1 MVDIIFLG
9 TGGGMP
15 MPFRHLS
22 SFIINYKG
30 RKILFDCGEGCQ
42 IWIREYSVGFKSI
55 DIIFIT
61 HAHGDHVNGLPG
73 ILATIGNSGRE
84 EELTIMGPVGITEIV
99 EGLMVTAKHIP
110 YNINVIECDN
120 SNLNFKIQNKI
131 IVPSDEKSSEINI
144 MTLGLDHSIECIGAK
159 IEIKRRAR
167 FDKELAEKNN
177 VPKILWSKLQKGE
190 EVEFEGKIYK
200 SDLVLGE
207 NRKGITIS
215 YITDSR
221 PVDNI
226 IDFIKESDLFICEGT
241 YGDDNDLDKAIKNK
255 HMTFREGAILAKKAN
270 VKELIFTH
278 YSPALLNPEEFI
290 DNAREIFKNSFLAY
304 DGMKKTLNFS
314 D

>member
-190 EVEFEGKIYK
+190 EVAFEGKIYK

-226 IDFIKESDLFICEGT
+226 LDFIKETNLFICEGT

>member
-190 EVEFEGKIYK
+190 EVAFEGKIYK

-226 IDFIKESDLFICEGT
+226 LDFIKETNLFICEGT

-290 DNAREIFKNSFLAY
+290 DNAREIFEKSFVAY

>member
-177 VPKILWSKLQKGE
+177 VPKILWSRLQKGE
-190 EVEFEGKIYK
+190 EVEYEEKVYK

-207 NRKGITIS
+207 NRKGITIN

-221 PVDNI
+221 PVDGI

-290 DNAREIFKNSFLAY
+290 DNAKEIFEKSFVAY